1 MLYSVLMFGD
11 KTRVKIKGSLSTP
24 PLLPDFPSYPSAR
37 VYVHAISPFALFPT
51 LPRNHN
57 CQLQRAATRVV
68 RFSSSAEETTQHT
81 HIHPRVMYMCG
92 VRVCVCVVCEHV
104 EGKIQTKP
112 NLVII
117 YTRWGGRLQCN
128 EIILLSGCRVC
139 YSFRTDSECAS
150 PISVYNMLYIM

>member
-1 MLYSVLMFGD
+1 MWNVLLYSVLMFGD

-24 PLLPDFPSYPSAR
+24 PLLPALPYYPSAR

-92 VRVCVCVVCEHV
+92 VRVCVYVCLRGGGNPDKTESCYYIHSLGWVVAV
-104 EGKIQTKP
+104 
-112 NLVII
+112 
-117 YTRWGGRLQCN
+117 
-128 EIILLSGCRVC
+128 
-139 YSFRTDSECAS
+139 
-150 PISVYNMLYIM
+150 